1 MNKPILIAD
10 DYDDILLLIRLTLE
24 SEGYEVKSATNGFNA
39 LELAREIRPQLM
51 LMDIMMPGLNG
62 LEITEQIRR
71 EPELSSMQIL
81 LISANHQITAAEA
94 RKNGADGLL
103 YKPFDLDYLLS
114 QVHQLL
120 AKSTSNRAYQEPLIQ
135 LV

>member
-1 MNKPILIAD
+1 MNKPILIVD
-10 DYDDILLLIRLTLE
+10 DYDDILFLIRLTLE
-24 SEGYEVKSATNGFNA
+24 SEGYEVRSATNGANA
-39 LELAREIRPQLM
+39 LELAREIRPQLI

-62 LEITEQIRR
+62 LEITEQIRQ

-81 LISANHQITAAEA
+81 LISANHQITVAEA
-94 RKNGADGLL
+94 RGNGADGIL

-120 AKSTSNRAYQEPLIQ
+120 AKSKSNRAYQEPSIQ